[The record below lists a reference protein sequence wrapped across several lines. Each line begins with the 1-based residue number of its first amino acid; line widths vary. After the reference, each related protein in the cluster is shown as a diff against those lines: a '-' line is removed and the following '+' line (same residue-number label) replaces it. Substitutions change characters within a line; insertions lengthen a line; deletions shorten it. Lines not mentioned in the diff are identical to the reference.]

1 MPNLFQ
7 FKILL
12 ELYGV
17 MGYDILFEENP
28 LRMTKEEA
36 SELGRASEAFSPAL
50 RSRVTLMLAILGKP
64 FPDEPPPSSPSPL
77 TDY

>member
-36 SELGRASEAFSPAL
+36 SELGRASESFSPAL
-50 RSRVTLMLAILGKP
+50 RARVTLMLAILGK
-64 FPDEPPPSSPSPL
+64 DTKEEPPPTRPSPL
-77 TDY
+77 ADH